1 MSSTTPS
8 ATRKSASLARLHRE
22 NGSPCPAGLDLA
34 IFLISRRWASVNTG
48 GRPPAYRG
56 YNESNPSALK
66 LCSTSRTRSSL
77 VKASPAICATLMPCA
92 GHSTICARRHVTT
105 DPDPRRTIRFRRL
118 PSPSLISRTRTR
130 PAIPRSVT
138 RSTSAGNPRRPA
150 ENRANVDG
158 YGTSY
163 ERLIHRAG
171 RGTVAPRW
179 SLIRI
184 GYTAGAGVHDV
195 MVMGLHVKPHHRDQV
210 RRTVRVRSRARAR
223 QVLSDRAVAP
233 GALRDGTLRIG

>member
-8 ATRKSASLARLHRE
+8 ATRNSASLARLHRE
-22 NGSPCPAGLDLA
+22 NGSPCSAGLDLA
-34 IFLISRRWASVNTG
+34 IFLISRRCASVNTG

-66 LCSTSRTRSSL
+66 SCSTSRTRSSL
-77 VKASPAICATLMPCA
+77 VKASRAICATLMPCA

-118 PSPSLISRTRTR
+118 PSSSLISRTRTR

-158 YGTSY
+158 YGTRLRRMRPTLEDERDLEPRDDDPDGADARYIRESSEPEIDDEGREIWLYVYSPRSY
-163 ERLIHRAG
+163 
-171 RGTVAPRW
+171 
-179 SLIRI
+179 
-184 GYTAGAGVHDV
+184 
-195 MVMGLHVKPHHRDQV
+195 
-210 RRTVRVRSRARAR
+210 
-223 QVLSDRAVAP
+223 
-233 GALRDGTLRIG
+233 